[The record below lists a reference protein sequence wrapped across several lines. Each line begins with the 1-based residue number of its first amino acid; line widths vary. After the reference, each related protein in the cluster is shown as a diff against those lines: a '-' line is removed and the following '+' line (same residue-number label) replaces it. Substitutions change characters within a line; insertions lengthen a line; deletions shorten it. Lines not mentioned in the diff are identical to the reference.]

1 MTTTKPEPM
10 QRRRTLLACLVV
22 LAAAPAGMRRARADG
37 TGAAA
42 QLIDTLLHNLTAIV
56 NGAGSIRDKRAA
68 LEKIV
73 NGNVDVTA
81 VARFCLGRFW
91 PMATEAQRRDYTDL
105 FHRVLVISVTGKVG
119 EYKGVSFTIGRGTP
133 RDDEVV
139 VPTVVTRPGNAPNKV
154 EWLVSMASGG
164 PKLIDV
170 IAEGVSLRLTQR
182 SDYAAYLARNNNNV
196 QALIDAMR
204 QQAENPQG

>member
-1 MTTTKPEPM
+1 MVT
-10 QRRRTLLACLVV
+10 RRILLPS
-22 LAAAPAGMRRARADG
+22 LAALAVAPIGTRHARADNADAA
-37 TGAAA
+37 GAF
-42 QLIDTLLHNLTAIV
+42 IDKLLHDLTTIV
-56 NGAGSIRDKRAA
+56 NAPGPIGEKRAA

-73 NGNVDVTA
+73 DATVDVTA

-91 PMATEAQRRDYTDL
+91 RMATDAQRREYTDL

-119 EYKGVSFTIGRGTP
+119 DYKGVTFTMGRSLP
-133 RDDEVV
+133 RDDAFIVS
-139 VPTVVTRPGNAPNKV
+139 TTVTRPGNAPNKA
-154 EWLVSMASGG
+154 EWLVSMAGSG

-182 SDYAAYLARNNNNV
+182 ADYAAYLERNNNNV

-204 QQAENPQG
+204 QQAANLQG